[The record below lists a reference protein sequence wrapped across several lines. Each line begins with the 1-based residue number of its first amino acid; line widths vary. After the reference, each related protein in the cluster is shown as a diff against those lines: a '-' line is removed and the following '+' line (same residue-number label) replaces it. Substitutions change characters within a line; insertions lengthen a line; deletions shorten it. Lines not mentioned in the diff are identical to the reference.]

1 MPETLKVANFNIQRS
16 ADKIHFYSLGLKMK
30 ENLPGNS
37 VCTSAP
43 LFICYVKH
51 FSQETK
57 LLAVLFSLLVPSE
70 EQAKDPDVSH
80 TEYTSP
86 DTLGDVYIFA

>member
-1 MPETLKVANFNIQRS
+1 MPENLKVVNFNIKTN
-16 ADKIHFYSLGLKMK
+16 ADKILFYSLGLKMK
-30 ENLPGNS
+30 ENLHGNS
-37 VCTSAP
+37 VRTSAS
-43 LFICYVKH
+43 LFVCYVKH

-57 LLAVLFSLLVPSE
+57 PLAVFFSLLLPSE

-80 TEYTSP
+80 TEHTSL